1 MSENRFDA
9 VRELVK
15 DPSLRVT
22 EIAWKTGY
30 NKGHVSRLRKAAMR
44 QELCRGEIMSENKNA
59 KTSADG
65 PVAWGCQCGK
75 LYTITC
81 ISSKPPKQWVGLT
94 DEEIHD
100 LIYVSQKIDA
110 SNSPWFDCLGFY
122 RAIEAKLKE
131 RNI

>member
-1 MSENRFDA
+1 MSENRFDT

-44 QELCRGEIMSENKNA
+44 QELCREEIMSENKTA
-59 KTSADG
+59 KTPADV
-65 PVAWGCQCGK
+65 PVAWQCQCGK
-75 LYTITC
+75 AYTVTC
-81 ISSKPPKQWVGLT
+81 ISSKPAKREWVGLT
-94 DEEIHD
+94 TGEMKEIADRYH
-100 LIYVSQKIDA
+100 LKPPNIPVA
-110 SNSPWFDCLGFY
+110 F

-131 RNI
+131 KNHG